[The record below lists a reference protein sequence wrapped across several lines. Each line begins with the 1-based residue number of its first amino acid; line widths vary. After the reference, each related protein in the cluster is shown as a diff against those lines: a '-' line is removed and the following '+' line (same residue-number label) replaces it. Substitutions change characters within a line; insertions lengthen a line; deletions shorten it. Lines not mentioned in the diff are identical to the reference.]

1 MMRYYDANMMKI
13 RDIGGNHAEHEDMDG
28 IRVIPCASPISLTD
42 EMKAKIRAKKADSNN
57 K

>member
-1 MMRYYDANMMKI
+1 MRYYDANMMKI